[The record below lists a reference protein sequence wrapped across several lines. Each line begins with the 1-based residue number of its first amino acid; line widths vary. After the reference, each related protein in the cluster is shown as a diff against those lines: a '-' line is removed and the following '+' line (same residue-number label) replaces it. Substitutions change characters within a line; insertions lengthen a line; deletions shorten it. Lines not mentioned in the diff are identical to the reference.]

1 MDAVFHCAAQNKL
14 HNLNLEHIPLKA
26 HSFSNPL
33 LHASSLLN
41 NLNILAGMTSAFF
54 LEEKAGHLAGSKA
67 KKKKKKRVK

>member
-14 HNLNLEHIPLKA
+14 NNINLEHIPLKA
-26 HSFSNPL
+26 HSFSNLL

-54 LEEKAGHLAGSKA
+54 LKKKQDTLLAQKQ
-67 KKKKKKRVK
+67 KKKKRVK